1 MTKSD
6 YIHRRINNDINIV
19 YEYYLEK
26 FDRNR
31 HKGNILGIQEF
42 FIYLNMWGDI
52 NQIFERIRSHYDQKF
67 NIIILSDKNNN
78 ILGYL

>member
-6 YIHRRINNDINIV
+6 YIHRRINNDLNII

-31 HKGNILGIQEF
+31 HKGNMLGVQEF
-42 FIYLNMWGDI
+42 FIYLNMWGNI
-52 NQIFERIRSHYDQKF
+52 NQIYERVRQHYDEKF
-67 NIIILSDKNNN
+67 NITILSDNSGNN
-78 ILGYL
+78 IRYV